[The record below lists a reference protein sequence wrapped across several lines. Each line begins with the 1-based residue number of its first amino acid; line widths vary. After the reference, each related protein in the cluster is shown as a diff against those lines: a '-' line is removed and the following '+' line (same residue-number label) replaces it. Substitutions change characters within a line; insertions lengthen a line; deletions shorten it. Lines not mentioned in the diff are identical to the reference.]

1 MKRVKIAVTLL
12 LTVLML
18 LTLTGCGK
26 NPIVGVWQCE
36 LDFEDY
42 FVEMMDAEVKDEL
55 ASVGISLSFEDYIS
69 DVAFEYTAE
78 FKEDGTYSM
87 TADEDDVAD
96 MVDSFKASTS
106 EYCTDLI
113 KKICVAIA
121 ASTGVQCTEDT
132 VEETMGM
139 TVDEMAIDVLGMD
152 IAAYVDSCYGDEL
165 DANSLADEMYSE
177 GRYKTDG
184 DKILLSAGLDYAV
197 DPKYYDY
204 YSIEGDSLTISY
216 GTSDLGDD
224 SEMLS
229 EMLKNMYPLT
239 FDRVQ

>member
-1 MKRVKIAVTLL
+1 MKRAKIAITLL

-18 LTLTGCGK
+18 FTLTGCGK
-26 NPIVGVWQCE
+26 DPIVGVWECE
-36 LDFEDY
+36 IDFEDY
-42 FVEMMDAEVKDEL
+42 LVEMMDAEVKDEL
-55 ASVGISLSFEDYIS
+55 ASVGVSLSFEDYIS
-69 DVAFEYTAE
+69 DVAFGYTAE

-121 ASTGVQCTEDT
+121 ASAGVQCTEDT

-139 TVDEMAIDVLGMD
+139 TVDEMAVEFLGMD
-152 IAAYVDSCYGDEL
+152 IDAYVDSCYGDNL
-165 DANSLADEMYSE
+165 DANSLAEEMYNE

-197 DPKYYDY
+197 DPQYYDY
-204 YSIEGDSLTISY
+204 YSIEGDSLKISY
-216 GTSDLGDD
+216 GTSELGDD
-224 SEMLS
+224 EEM
-229 EMLKNMYPLT
+229 MKRMYPLT